1 MSDTQLIQSRHH
13 QVFIE
18 DLNVSAVIGVYDW
31 ERTINQTLLISAQ
44 IDHDFSQASQSD
56 AIKDALDYN
65 QVCQKITELC
75 CQTKANLL
83 EHLADLL
90 GRMILNEFEATSVK
104 ITIKKPTAIEAASSV
119 GVSADFYRS

>member
-1 MSDTQLIQSRHH
+1 MSDTQLIQSHHH

-18 DLNVSAVIGVYDW
+18 DLNVSTVIGVYDW

-44 IDHDFSQASQSD
+44 IDHDFSQASKSD
-56 AIKDALDYN
+56 AIKAALDYH
-65 QVCQKITELC
+65 QVCLKITELC
-75 CQTKANLL
+75 SRTKANLL
-83 EHLADLL
+83 EHLTELL

-119 GVSADFYRS
+119 GVSANFYRS